1 MKFSKWLHVPKK
13 IIEQQ
18 FCELA
23 EKEIGL
29 RGKILFEKSKIKKK
43 KKRYSNTNYYSFCR
57 NTNELLVI

>member
-1 MKFSKWLHVPKK
+1 MKFSKWLHVTKK

-23 EKEIGL
+23 EKKIGL
-29 RGKILFEKSKIKKK
+29 RGKILFEKSKIK

>member
-1 MKFSKWLHVPKK
+1 MKFSKWLHVTKK

-43 KKRYSNTNYYSFCR
+43 SIVTPIIIVFAETQMSYW
-57 NTNELLVI
+57 

>member
-29 RGKILFEKSKIKKK
+29 RGTILFEKSKKKK
-43 KKRYSNTNYYSFCR
+43 GIVTPIIIVFAETQMSYW
-57 NTNELLVI
+57 

>member
-43 KKRYSNTNYYSFCR
+43 KKGIVTPIIIVFAETQMSYW
-57 NTNELLVI
+57 